1 MGIEETASARIWR
14 DEDGIVHYVSRGVA
28 STAQSVD
35 ENMQHVRNI
44 SDGRR
49 VPILF
54 DARDWPRGDP
64 SSWARFISIVES
76 VCLAAA
82 VLVNPTSE
90 KALGRFPDLI
100 DDLVVPFRVFKD
112 EDEALAFLRGHR

>member
-76 VCLAAA
+76 V
-82 VLVNPTSE
+82 
-90 KALGRFPDLI
+90 
-100 DDLVVPFRVFKD
+100 
-112 EDEALAFLRGHR
+112 